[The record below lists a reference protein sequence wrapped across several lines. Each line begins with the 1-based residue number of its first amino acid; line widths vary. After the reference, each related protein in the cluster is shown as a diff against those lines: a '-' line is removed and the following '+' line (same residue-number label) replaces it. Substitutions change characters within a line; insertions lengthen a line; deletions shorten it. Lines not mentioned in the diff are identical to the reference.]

1 MYFSKVVFIF
11 FFTILSMGQNIEGKV
26 SNQDG
31 KSLNGVSVYL
41 DGTSIGTSTNEEG
54 YFKITATTKF
64 NTSLI
69 VRFMGYE
76 DVLISNPYQAKFFD
90 ITMAVKENEI
100 EAVTI
105 VDDGFSRKS
114 KLEIFRKQFLGTT
127 KAGKQCKILN
137 EDALV
142 LEYDEKQNMLIAKSY
157 EPIQIENAYLGY
169 KIEFEIYDF
178 YVKFARKSISEHDI
192 VQSMFLGTSKFIEVS
207 SSEQQNKNRIKV
219 YYGSQMH
226 LFKTL
231 ITQSWNPKTFIL
243 YEGSLPVIGKDYF
256 EITKENGF
264 YKVKVT
270 GNYLKTNQLTTARFF
285 AAYNLLYNK
294 SNQSKIVFNTEE
306 FYVDDFGNN
315 THRDQIIFGGDL
327 GAQKIGNML
336 PLNFEPTDK
345 N

>member
-1 MYFSKVVFIF
+1 MYFSKIVFIF

-31 KSLNGVSVYL
+31 KPLNGVSVYL

-100 EAVTI
+100 ETVTI

-137 EDALV
+137 EDALI
-142 LEYDEKQNMLIAKSY
+142 LHYDKNKNILTAKSY
-157 EPIQIENAYLGY
+157 EPIQIENSYLGY
-169 KIEFEIYDF
+169 KLEFEIYNF
-178 YVKFARKSISEHDI
+178 YIKFSTRSVAENAV
-192 VQSMFLGTSKFIEVS
+192 VQSMFLGTSKYFDIS
-207 SSEQQNKNRIKV
+207 TKQIQLKNRDKV
-219 YYGSQMH
+219 YYGSSMH

-231 ITQSWNPKTFIL
+231 VSQSWNPKTFIL
-243 YEGSLPVIGKDYF
+243 YQGSLPVIAKDYF
-256 EITKENGF
+256 QITKENDF
-264 YKVKVT
+264 YKVRVLV
-270 GNYLKTNQLTTARFF
+270 NQLKTISLSSQLFTSAF
-285 AAYNLLYNK
+285 NLLYNK
-294 SNQSKIVFNTEE
+294 SIQSKIVFNTEE

-327 GAQKIGNML
+327 GTQKIGNML
-336 PLNFEPTDK
+336 PLNFEPK
-345 N
+345 EKE

>member
-1 MYFSKVVFIF
+1 MRFLTLVFSF
-11 FFTILSMGQNIEGKV
+11 FFTILSIAQNIEGKV
-26 SNQDG
+26 SNQYG
-31 KSLNGVSVYL
+31 KPLNGVSVYL

-142 LEYDEKQNMLIAKSY
+142 LEYDKKQNMFIAKSY

-169 KIEFEIYDF
+169 KIEFDIYDF
-178 YVKFARKSISEHDI
+178 YIKFGRKSISEHDV
-192 VQSMFLGTSKFIEVS
+192 VQSMFLGTSKYYDTSTKEI
-207 SSEQQNKNRIKV
+207 QRKNRNKV
-219 YYGSQMH
+219 YFGSQMH
-226 LFKTL
+226 LFKTI
-231 ITQSWNPKTFIL
+231 ITQNWDAKSFVL
-243 YEGSLPVIGKDYF
+243 YQGSFPVIGKDYF
-256 EITKENGF
+256 EITQENDF

-270 GNYLKTNQLTTARFF
+270 GNYMKTNELTTNRFF

-294 SNQSKIVFNTEE
+294 TNQSKIVFNTDE
-306 FYVDDFGNN
+306 FFVDTFGNN

-327 GAQKIGNML
+327 GTQKIGNML
-336 PLNFEPTDK
+336 PLNFEPTDAE
-345 N
+345 

>member
-1 MYFSKVVFIF
+1 MCFSKVVFIS

-31 KSLNGVSVYL
+31 KLLNGVSVYL

-76 DVLISNPYQAKFFD
+76 DIQISNPYQAKFFD
-90 ITMAVKENEI
+90 ITMTVKENEI
-100 EAVTI
+100 EVVTI

-114 KLEIFRKQFLGTT
+114 KLEIFRKLFLGTT

-137 EDALV
+137 EDALI
-142 LEYDEKQNMLIAKSY
+142 LNYDKNKNILTAKSY
-157 EPIQIENAYLGY
+157 EPIQIENSYLGY
-169 KIEFEIYDF
+169 KLEFEIYNF
-178 YVKFARKSISEHDI
+178 YIKFSSRSVAENTV
-192 VQSMFLGTSKFIEVS
+192 VQSMFLGTSKYFDIS
-207 SSEQQNKNRIKV
+207 TKQTQLKNRDKV
-219 YYGSQMH
+219 YYGSSMH

-231 ITQSWNPKTFIL
+231 VSQSWNPKTFIL
-243 YEGSLPVIGKDYF
+243 YQGSLPVIAKDYF
-256 EITKENGF
+256 QITKENDF
-264 YKVKVT
+264 YKVRVLV
-270 GNYLKTNQLTTARFF
+270 NQLKTISLSSQLFTSAF
-285 AAYNLLYNK
+285 NLLYNK
-294 SNQSKIVFNTEE
+294 SIQSKIVFNTEE

-336 PLNFEPTDK
+336 PLNFEPK
-345 N
+345 EKE